1 MPSKTSLFNKE
12 IFLQIVRSTGWI
24 SLIYFLGLL
33 FSLPIRIL
41 MIYTENNTY
50 KRTPEMVE
58 SLFQYDLHIQVIL
71 FVAIPILMSIFL
83 FRFLQVKQSA
93 EFMHSLPIKR
103 EKIYHQYTLS
113 GIIGLVLP
121 VILVTIILLIMHSIL
136 DLNSYFQIKSI
147 IYLERYHNSI
157 KFAYVYGRGFC
168 SDDDRN
174 LSRSRS
180 VNLRILAIS
189 SWNYLAVIFQFKS
202 IIIRLSR

>member
-93 EFMHSLPIKR
+93 G
-103 EKIYHQYTLS
+103 IYAQS
-113 GIIGLVLP
+113 SNQKGENIP
-121 VILVTIILLIMHSIL
+121 
-136 DLNSYFQIKSI
+136 
-147 IYLERYHNSI
+147 
-157 KFAYVYGRGFC
+157 
-168 SDDDRN
+168 
-174 LSRSRS
+174 S
-180 VNLRILAIS
+180 VHFE
-189 SWNYLAVIFQFKS
+189 WNYWISFTGDF
-202 IIIRLSR
+202 